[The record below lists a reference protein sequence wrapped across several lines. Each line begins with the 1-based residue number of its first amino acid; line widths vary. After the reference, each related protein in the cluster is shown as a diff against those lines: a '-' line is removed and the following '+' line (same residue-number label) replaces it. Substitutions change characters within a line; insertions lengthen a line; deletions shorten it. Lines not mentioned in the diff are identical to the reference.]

1 MRKQIEVLK
10 DCADPSAKFVH
21 APSVL
26 APGKRRLELD
36 IRTLDRPTVDSL
48 QTIQATQQSR
58 LAAAGCA
65 NDAEHC
71 LWLHFERDTTQN
83 ARAAGVLDEVCDANH
98 LFSRLPLPQLQSL
111 LGVGASALGVA
122 RD

>member
-1 MRKQIEVLK
+1 MREQIEVLK
-10 DCADPSAKFVH
+10 DCADPSAQFVH

-48 QTIQATQQSR
+48 EAIQAAQQSR
-58 LAAAGCA
+58 LAAAGSA

-83 ARAAGVLDEVCDANH
+83 ARGAGVLDEIFDPNH
-98 LFSRLPLPQLQSL
+98 SL
-111 LGVGASALGVA
+111 IESPGGTQCL
-122 RD
+122 

>member
-1 MRKQIEVLK
+1 MREQIEVLK
-10 DCADPSAKFVH
+10 DCADPSAQFVH

-83 ARAAGVLDEVCDANH
+83 ARGAGVLDEIFDPNH
-98 LFSRLPLPQLQSL
+98 SL
-111 LGVGASALGVA
+111 IESPGGTQCL
-122 RD
+122 